1 MARIRTSARRKP
13 AHPLALPGGLC
24 LLLVVMVLGCS
35 SPTTTTGSRHYDRS
49 PEAIDGHIAEAS
61 RRFDVPQEWIR
72 AVMHVESG
80 GRTHLNGRPITSSA
94 GAMGLMQ
101 VMPATYVYLR
111 DRYGLGHDPHNP
123 RDNIFAGTAY
133 MREMYDQFGSPGFL
147 AAYNAGPGRY
157 SQYLRNGR
165 PLPRETQ
172 RYMALIYPRIVG
184 VLPGDARYAS
194 GGDRRSVSERPE
206 PRPAAASDAPG

>member
-1 MARIRTSARRKP
+1 MARSRSQISRPSL
-13 AHPLALPGGLC
+13 HPLALPGGVC
-24 LLLVVMVLGCS
+24 LLLVVMMLGCS
-35 SPTTTTGSRHYDRS
+35 SPSTTPSRYYDAS
-49 PEAIDGHIAEAS
+49 SVAIDRHIDEAS
-61 RRFDVPQEWIR
+61 RRFDVPEQWIR
-72 AVMHVESG
+72 AVMQVESG

-123 RDNIFAGTAY
+123 RDNILAGTAY
-133 MREMYDQFGSPGFL
+133 IREMYDQFGTPGFL

-157 SQYLRNGR
+157 GQHLRYGR

-172 RYMALIYPRIVG
+172 RYVAMIYPQIAG
-184 VLPGDARYAS
+184 ILPGDARYAT
-194 GGDRRSVSERPE
+194 GGQRSVSETPVSD
-206 PRPAAASDAPG
+206 PAGADHPG